1 MDKVWLNVVENLDE
15 KDAYEEQ
22 KEGINLIKGTRLV
35 PIRTNG
41 CENKGKSA
49 AQIKRN
55 VDAEY
60 V

>member
-1 MDKVWLNVVENLDE
+1 MENLDE

-22 KEGINLIKGTRLV
+22 KEGINLIKGTRLA

-41 CENKGKSA
+41 CQNGQSTFKSV
-49 AQIKRN
+49 AQIKRSISS
-55 VDAEY
+55 EY